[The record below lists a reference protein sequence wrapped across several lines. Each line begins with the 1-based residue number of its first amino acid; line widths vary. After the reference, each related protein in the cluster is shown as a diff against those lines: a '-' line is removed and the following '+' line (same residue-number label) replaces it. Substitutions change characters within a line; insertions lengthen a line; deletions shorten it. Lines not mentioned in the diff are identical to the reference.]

1 MGIVFRILTAV
12 CGASSL
18 FLVAL
23 SITSGLYMLAE
34 LAEEFPSTSGK
45 AIRILIYVI
54 IGVHVA
60 LFLDGVTVT
69 PCGVGILSHL
79 VYLTMLSNFPFI
91 EVWSL
96 SSFASALVL
105 LVDHYYWFKFFV
117 TQSTDSMYHMD
128 LFQVFGFFV
137 FVVWSVPCGLLISLT
152 INENVLPGII
162 RPAGSS
168 SAPYQPLND
177 GFGLNS
183 NNRKK
188 KKNSS
193 IFRNIY
199 DLTSN
204 GAIAVSSFA
213 YRMMDTKSS
222 ESRGTKKGF

>member
-105 LVDHYYWFKFFV
+105 L
-117 TQSTDSMYHMD
+117 
-128 LFQVFGFFV
+128 
-137 FVVWSVPCGLLISLT
+137 LL
-152 INENVLPGII
+152 
-162 RPAGSS
+162 
-168 SAPYQPLND
+168 
-177 GFGLNS
+177 
-183 NNRKK
+183 
-188 KKNSS
+188 
-193 IFRNIY
+193 
-199 DLTSN
+199 
-204 GAIAVSSFA
+204 
-213 YRMMDTKSS
+213 
-222 ESRGTKKGF
+222 